1 MNIWA
6 LYSVWATANFCGCPA
21 TWSSTL
27 LSDYSGVPLFPH
39 SPYSA
44 VETVKNVPHQGLH
57 IEQAAQGLALVLT
70 AALAGLLIY
79 CWSMQASPLLTTTLL
94 SSPSSVPYLHLNEFL
109 PPLL

>member
-1 MNIWA
+1 MNIRA
-6 LYSVWATANFCGCPA
+6 LHSVWAAANFCGCPA

-44 VETVKNVPHQGLH
+44 METVKNVPHQGLH

-70 AALAGLLIY
+70 AAHAGLLIH
-79 CWSMQASPLLTTTLL
+79 CWSMQVSFLLTHYSTFQ
-94 SSPSSVPYLHLNEFL
+94 PQQCPL
-109 PPLL
+109 PAPQ